1 LNEDKLQTGMVS
13 LYLRSL
19 IFWIVFAFLILIF
32 TALLVLSFP
41 FPLEKRFVLSRA
53 WSRLVLWSL
62 QITCNLRYEIKG
74 TENIP
79 DTPGIIF
86 SKHQSTWETTSLHL
100 WFAAQSWVVKR
111 EVLWVPVFGWA
122 VFMMDPIALDR
133 GAGRKAVDQLVRQ
146 GRERLEKGRWI
157 IIFPEGTRI
166 APGKTGRYRIGG
178 AMLAERT
185 GYPVTPIAHNAG
197 EYWPRRKFI
206 KRPGVIQVRIGPAIE
221 TKNKSAPLIL
231 AEAKQWIETEMAAIT
246 TLKHHQYGLNDSET
260 SSKAGS

>member
-1 LNEDKLQTGMVS
+1 MNEDKLQTGMVS

-41 FPLEKRFVLSRA
+41 FPLEKRFVLSRT

-62 QITCNLRYEIKG
+62 QVTCNLRYEIKG

-86 SKHQSTWETTSLHL
+86 SKHQSTWETTSLNL
-100 WFAAQSWVVKR
+100 WFATQSWVVKR
-111 EVLWVPVFGWA
+111 ELLWVPVFGWA
-122 VFMMDPIALDR
+122 VYMMDPIALNR
-133 GAGRKAVDQLVRQ
+133 GAGKKAVDQLVRQ

-157 IIFPEGTRI
+157 IVFPEGTRI

-178 AMLAERT
+178 AILAERT
-185 GYPVTPIAHNAG
+185 GYSVTPIAHNAG

-206 KRPGVIQVRIGPAIE
+206 KHPGVIQIRIGPSIE
-221 TKNKSAPLIL
+221 TKNKSAQQIL

-246 TLKHHQYGLNDSET
+246 TLKDHHYGLNDSDP
-260 SSKAGS
+260 SKAG

>member
-1 LNEDKLQTGMVS
+1 MNEDKLQAGTVS

-19 IFWIVFAFLILIF
+19 VFWIVFAFIILIF
-32 TALLVLSFP
+32 TTLLVLSFP
-41 FPLEKRFVLSRA
+41 FPLEKRFVLTRA
-53 WSRLVLWSL
+53 WSRSVLWWL
-62 QITCNLRYEIKG
+62 QITCNLRYEITG

-86 SKHQSTWETTSLHL
+86 SKHQSTWETTSLNL

-111 EVLWVPVFGWA
+111 ELLWVPVFGWA
-122 VFMMDPIALDR
+122 VFMMDPIALNR
-133 GAGRKAVDQLVRQ
+133 GAGKKAVDQLVRQ
-146 GRERLEKGRWI
+146 GLERLEKGRWI

-178 AMLAERT
+178 AILAERT

-206 KRPGVIQVRIGPAIE
+206 KRPGVIQVRIGPSIE
-221 TKNKSAPLIL
+221 TKNKSAPVIL

-246 TLKHHQYGLNDSET
+246 TLKHHQYGLKDSDHP
-260 SSKAGS
+260 S